1 MQADDITKI
10 LGGLGFGAGAGAVV
24 TAIIN
29 SQTNKGKSRAEAA
42 DILVGAAERIGNL
55 NKEMDR
61 ELKQLKKSLDS
72 VFIII
77 HKYEAEEITKEE
89 LLNHI
94 KGLRS

>member
-1 MQADDITKI
+1 MRVDDFIQI
-10 LGGLGFGAGAGAVV
+10 LGGLGFGAGAGAVI
-24 TAIIN
+24 TAVIN

-77 HKYEAEEITKEE
+77 HKYDAEEITKEE
-89 LLNHI
+89 LLKHI
-94 KGLRS
+94 KELRS

>member
-1 MQADDITKI
+1 MQADDVTKI
-10 LGGLGFGAGAGAVV
+10 LGGLGFGAGAGAVI

-55 NKEMDR
+55 NKEMDK

-72 VFIII
+72 VFTIIL
-77 HKYEAEEITKEE
+77 KYDAEEITKEE
-89 LLNHI
+89 LLKHI
-94 KGLRS
+94 KELRS